1 MALLHLDIDEAT
13 SVMTVDAWI
22 RMMWKDEHLSWNKT
36 EYGGVNQL
44 HFSDDELWR
53 PDIMLY
59 NKYEYCKDFEIS
71 NIVNMIILKTI
82 TSFIHSP
89 HLILVLMGPTSN
101 ISGKHSFLY
110 FQREVGIKIQ

>member
-71 NIVNMIILKTI
+71 YIVNIILKTI

-101 ISGKHSFLY
+101 ISGKHSFLC

>member
-1 MALLHLDIDEAT
+1 
-13 SVMTVDAWI
+13 MTVDAWI

-59 NKYEYCKDFEIS
+59 NKYEY
-71 NIVNMIILKTI
+71 
-82 TSFIHSP
+82 
-89 HLILVLMGPTSN
+89 
-101 ISGKHSFLY
+101 
-110 FQREVGIKIQ
+110 